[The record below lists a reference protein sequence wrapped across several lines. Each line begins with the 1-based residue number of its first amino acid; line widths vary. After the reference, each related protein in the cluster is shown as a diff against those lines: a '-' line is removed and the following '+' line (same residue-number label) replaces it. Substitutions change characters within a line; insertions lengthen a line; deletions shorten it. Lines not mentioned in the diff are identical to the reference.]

1 MLGWKAKEIENK
13 KKRHGNSNKSTTTL
27 SSTNS
32 FISRSS
38 TMKSQFW
45 GNVCKLLSAAQ
56 AEVDINTSTSSF
68 QSYKNECLLKEG
80 CNCSCLT
87 KKFHCCERS
96 WCQMVVHLK
105 ICALAFVPRN
115 VYKYKNL
122 LTFDFISAAD
132 KILSCLNQEHTNHA
146 DPSWI
151 TFKKWI

>member
-1 MLGWKAKEIENK
+1 ME
-13 KKRHGNSNKSTTTL
+13 
-27 SSTNS
+27 
-32 FISRSS
+32 
-38 TMKSQFW
+38 SQFW

-68 QSYKNECLLKEG
+68 KRLLKEG
-80 CNCSCLT
+80 CNSSCLT
-87 KKFHCCERS
+87 KKFQCCERS
-96 WCQMVVHLK
+96 RCEMVVHLK

-146 DPSWI
+146 DPS
-151 TFKKWI
+151 